1 MSISGDLNAKALG
14 VQKASDKFGT
24 DDKSA
29 NLDRNQLDQINSI
42 ESVPV
47 PHERDETTEKQKS
60 KQPSRIEDAISANR
74 SRLVGNLDGKR
85 RSKQTKSWLDYQTS
99 QLKERRSKLHSRIIK
114 KLSAVYELLYLSRN
128 VEKIREQMTQIDDK
142 YKMLMEVH
150 KEYYSFLPLEVQQQ
164 CEEWFDGVNEDM
176 LPFKNKIHNWIK
188 DAELERRAIMNQ
200 KAPICSKYKA
210 SKTSERIKSSSSS

>member
-1 MSISGDLNAKALG
+1 MENLTDFVKRMSISGDLNAKALG
-14 VQKASDKFGT
+14 AQKASDKFGT
-24 DDKSA
+24 DDKSP

-47 PHERDETTEKQKS
+47 PDERDETTEKQKS
-60 KQPSRIEDAISANR
+60 KQPSRIEDAISDNR

-85 RSKQTKSWLDYQTS
+85 RSKQTKRWLDYQTS
-99 QLKERRSKLHSRIIK
+99 QLEERRSKLHSRIIK

-150 KEYYSFLPLEVQQQ
+150 KEYYSFLPLEVQ
-164 CEEWFDGVNEDM
+164 E
-176 LPFKNKIHNWIK
+176 
-188 DAELERRAIMNQ
+188 
-200 KAPICSKYKA
+200 
-210 SKTSERIKSSSSS
+210 

>member
-1 MSISGDLNAKALG
+1 MENLTDFVKRMSISGDLNAKALG
-14 VQKASDKFGT
+14 AQKASDKFGT

-47 PHERDETTEKQKS
+47 PDERDETTEKQKS
-60 KQPSRIEDAISANR
+60 KQPSRIEDAISDNR

-85 RSKQTKSWLDYQTS
+85 RSKQTKRWLDYQTS
-99 QLKERRSKLHSRIIK
+99 QLEERRSKLHSRTIK

-128 VEKIREQMTQIDDK
+128 AEKIREQMTQIDDK

-150 KEYYSFLPLEVQQQ
+150 KEYYSFLPLEVQ
-164 CEEWFDGVNEDM
+164 E
-176 LPFKNKIHNWIK
+176 
-188 DAELERRAIMNQ
+188 
-200 KAPICSKYKA
+200 
-210 SKTSERIKSSSSS
+210 